1 MRVME
6 LRCSIGKQIRH
17 QAMEGLRGTPKGAD
31 DGWETLSEKFVVKI
45 STGERSYQKTANGA
59 QCDGDIKNV

>member
-45 STGERSYQKTANGA
+45 STGE
-59 QCDGDIKNV
+59 